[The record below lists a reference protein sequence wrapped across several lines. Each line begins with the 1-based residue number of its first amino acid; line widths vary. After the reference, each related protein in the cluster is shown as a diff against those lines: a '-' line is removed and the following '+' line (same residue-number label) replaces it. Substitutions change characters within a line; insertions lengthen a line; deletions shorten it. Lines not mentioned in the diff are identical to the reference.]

1 LTWYVATFVMSWARR
16 LVGIARG
23 GEGFRAGEIQS
34 LLSPIYIALS
44 GLFTAVLAHAQMAPT
59 APLEEELSKLGLDVG
74 AQAERIGTLLAQR
87 QLARPAAANES
98 AALTPPSHW
107 ARLVYDLE
115 QLRETRRQLLDAY
128 ARLNEVEPALAAEL
142 EDCGR
147 QVEGHLH
154 RLRSMIARADPQ
166 ALN

>member
-1 LTWYVATFVMSWARR
+1 
-16 LVGIARG
+16 
-23 GEGFRAGEIQS
+23 
-34 LLSPIYIALS
+34 
-44 GLFTAVLAHAQMAPT
+44 
-59 APLEEELSKLGLDVG
+59 
-74 AQAERIGTLLAQR
+74 
-87 QLARPAAANES
+87 
-98 AALTPPSHW
+98 
-107 ARLVYDLE
+107 VYDLE